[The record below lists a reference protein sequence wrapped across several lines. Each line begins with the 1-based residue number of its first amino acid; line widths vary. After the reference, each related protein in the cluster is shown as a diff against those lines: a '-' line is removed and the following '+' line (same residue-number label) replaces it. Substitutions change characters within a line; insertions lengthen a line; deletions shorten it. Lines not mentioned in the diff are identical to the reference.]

1 MNGEKNRYKQH
12 RNSITR
18 LVRISKREYLQTYFE
33 NNMANMKKTWDG
45 NNSLIN
51 NKRKQRKLSA
61 LEDDSNRGTIV
72 NDPQKLPNIM
82 NSHFSTVGMNLA
94 SKVPHSNISH
104 EYYLHDVQV
113 CNLFFFRPVI
123 PTEIEEEINNLSSNK
138 TYGLYSVPTKILKS
152 AKYSLSVLLAQM
164 INRSFTD
171 AKYPSKL
178 KNSKITAIFK
188 SEDET
193 DPTNYRPIFL
203 LSVFNRIFEKL
214 VYKRLIEFIEKEDL
228 LYHGQYGFRSRHATE
243 HAIQDILNTIQSN
256 MGRKHYTCAIFIDLK
271 KAFDTVNHI
280 GYCWINYIYMV

>member
-1 MNGEKNRYKQH
+1 
-12 RNSITR
+12 
-18 LVRISKREYLQTYFE
+18 
-33 NNMANMKKTWDG
+33 MKKTWDG

-51 NKRKQRKLSA
+51 NKRKQRKQISA

-82 NSHFSTVGMNLA
+82 NSHFSTAGMNLA
-94 SKVPHSNISH
+94 SKAPHSNISH

-123 PTEIEEEINNLSSNK
+123 PTEIEEEINNLSSDK

-152 AKYSLSVLLAQM
+152 AKYPLSVLLAQM

-188 SEDET
+188 SEYET

-214 VYKRLIEFIEKEDL
+214 VYKRLIE
-228 LYHGQYGFRSRHATE
+228 YGFRSRHATE

-256 MGRKHYTCAIFIDLK
+256 MGRKQYTCAIFIDLK